1 MRIICIP
8 AYNEAGTIAGVIKGA
23 APFGDK
29 VIVCDDG
36 STDDTG
42 KVSRDAGAE
51 VIEHK
56 RNQGYGASIASLFK
70 YARLAGAD
78 VMVTIDGD
86 GQHDPGQIPL
96 LVSALEDHSVDVVIG
111 SRFLGDGRIPSYRKA
126 GIKIITSV
134 SNMGTNLKISDS
146 QSGLRAYSKNAILAI
161 HPTESGMSVSTEIIL
176 KSSNKG
182 LSMAEVP
189 VSVSYGAET
198 SGHNPLSHGVSVLA
212 NTIKYTS
219 IRHPLVFY
227 GVPGTVFLTVGIIM
241 SGIFMD
247 AYLHRATILFGPFLA
262 GIILILLGAILIIA
276 SIILFSMANL
286 IRDQR

>member
-8 AYNEAGTIAGVIKGA
+8 AYNEADTIAGVIKGA
-23 APFGDK
+23 APFGDR

-36 STDDTG
+36 STDGTG

-56 RNQGYGASIASLFK
+56 KNQGYGSSIASLFK

-111 SRFLGDGRIPSYRKA
+111 SRFLGDGRIPGYRKA